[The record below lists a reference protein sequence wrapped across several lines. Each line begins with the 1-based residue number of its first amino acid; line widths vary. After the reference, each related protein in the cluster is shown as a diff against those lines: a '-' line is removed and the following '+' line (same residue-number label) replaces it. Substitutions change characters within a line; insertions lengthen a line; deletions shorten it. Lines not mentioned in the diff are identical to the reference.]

1 MIAAGVSYIDEG
13 DGPPMILI
21 MGLGA
26 AANVWAP
33 HASVWSL
40 KFRCISVD
48 NRGAGDSPLGAEPA
62 STANMAQDVVR
73 LMEALELGPSAVI
86 GISMGAGIAQELALA
101 RPDLVRKLVLVA
113 P

>member
-33 HASVWSL
+33 HSSVWSR
-40 KFRCISVD
+40 KFRCISVALLW
-48 NRGAGDSPLGAEPA
+48 AGD
-62 STANMAQDVVR
+62 
-73 LMEALELGPSAVI
+73 
-86 GISMGAGIAQELALA
+86 
-101 RPDLVRKLVLVA
+101 
-113 P
+113 